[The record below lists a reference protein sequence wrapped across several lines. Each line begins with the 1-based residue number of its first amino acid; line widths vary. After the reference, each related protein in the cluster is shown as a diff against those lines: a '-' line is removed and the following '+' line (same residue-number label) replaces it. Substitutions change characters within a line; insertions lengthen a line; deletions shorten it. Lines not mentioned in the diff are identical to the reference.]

1 MEDEENKVSD
11 PIRDLLELVDYSDKI
26 FKEKK
31 WLQDEKERRDI
42 CLEKYNRLKS
52 KK

>member
-1 MEDEENKVSD
+1 MEDEENEVSD

-52 KK
+52 KN